1 MNTTLSDVEFE
12 TRTIGPLVLTTP
24 FLRRLGLREI
34 INRLCPVAEHA
45 DFDHGVVA
53 ELVVQCRLT
62 APRAL
67 YDMPGWA
74 ATYDIATL
82 YGDVDDPKQLND
94 DRIGRLLDAIYPQ
107 RAMLWGEVIARAA
120 REYAIDLSRLHADT
134 MPIKFAGLF
143 AEQPGEDTV
152 PHLEPGYNP
161 QGEWVQQLKL
171 FALATGDGG
180 VPVWFDALSGGA
192 GDSPNYVPQFEAFC
206 QHAQLATLLPLEE
219 VLVIGDRK
227 MPTAENQLAWWR
239 LGVGYIG
246 PTTRQD
252 QHCQTL
258 RTLLAEGHH
267 WTVLPYVAQRETA
280 KDATKRTVYR
290 GVGHTVEL
298 PDPATGRTY
307 PVRHLYIHSSALA
320 QHEAQRRQAEM
331 SMIEAEIRRIQGLV
345 NKYDYKTPE
354 IIVRRVQEKAFKKRA
369 ARHYFA
375 IEVVAHPE
383 WPETPYALH
392 YTLDQERVARD
403 ASLDGVYL
411 LVAGG
416 PAAQWDDA
424 SLLQEWK
431 GQYKVEHCFRLTNQL
446 FLCGP
451 VFLKNAQRIVSL
463 IWLIMVGCLVAGL
476 LERQIR
482 RVLAERRE
490 PIYGLMPEGRDTL
503 KPTVT
508 RILQAFAD
516 YSLVL
521 IKRVDGRL
529 VQREFARPN
538 SVQQQ
543 ILEVLELPHPE
554 VLFSG
559 PFQALTPPGG

>member
-1 MNTTLSDVEFE
+1 MTTTLNDVEFE

-34 INRLCPVAEHA
+34 INRLCPVAEQA
-45 DFDHGVVA
+45 DLDHGLVA
-53 ELVVQCRLT
+53 ELMVQCRLT

-74 ATYDIATL
+74 AAYDISTL
-82 YGDVDDPKQLND
+82 YGDVNDATQLND
-94 DRIGRLLDAIYPQ
+94 DRVGRLLDAIYPH
-107 RAMLWGEVIARAA
+107 RAILWGEVIARAA

-143 AEQPGEDTV
+143 AKQPGDDTV
-152 PHLEPGYNP
+152 PRLEPGYNP

-180 VPVWFDALSGGA
+180 LPVWFDALRGGA
-192 GDSPNYVPQFEAFC
+192 GDSPSYVPQFEAFC
-206 QHAQLATLLPLEE
+206 QHAQLSTLLPLKE

-227 MPTAENQLAWWR
+227 MPTADNQLAWLR
-239 LGVGYIG
+239 LGVSYIG
-246 PTTRQD
+246 PMTMQD
-252 QHCQTL
+252 HHRQTL
-258 RTLLAEGHH
+258 RMLLDEGQS
-267 WTVLPYVAQRETA
+267 WSPLPYVAQRETA
-280 KDATKRTVYR
+280 KDESKRTVYQ

-298 PDPATGRTY
+298 TDPDTDMAY
-307 PVRHLYIHSSALA
+307 AVRHLYLHSSALA
-320 QHEAQRRQAEM
+320 QHGAQRREAEM
-331 SMIEAEIRRIQGLV
+331 STIEAELQRIQGLV

-354 IIVRRVQEKAFKKRA
+354 IIARRVQQKAFKKRA
-369 ARHYFA
+369 ARHYFT
-375 IEVVAHPE
+375 IEVVSHPE
-383 WPETPYALH
+383 RPDAPLALH
-392 YTLDQERVARD
+392 YTIDQERVERD
-403 ASLDGVYL
+403 AALDGVYL

-451 VFLKNAQRIVSL
+451 VFLKNAHRIVSL

-482 RVLAERRE
+482 RALAERHE
-490 PIYGLMPEGRDTL
+490 PIHGLMPEGRDTL
-503 KPTVT
+503 RPSVT
-508 RILQAFAD
+508 RILGAFSD

-521 IKRVDGRL
+521 IKGADGRPL
-529 VQREFARPN
+529 HREFARPN
-538 SVQQQ
+538 PVQQQ
-543 ILEVLELPHPE
+543 ILEVLELPSPE
-554 VLFSG
+554 VLFGESSR
-559 PFQALTPPGG
+559 ALDPPGG